1 MRTFGEYLDEKVE
14 YYLDPLQDDT
24 NKYVAYDGSYWYT
37 GRVGMKGGSM
47 FLKFVATSGKDS
59 YFERSKLK
67 KITPKE
73 MEKEVSKPPS
83 IVKVVDFKKLYKK

>member
-1 MRTFGEYLDEKVE
+1 
-14 YYLDPLQDDT
+14 
-24 NKYVAYDGSYWYT
+24 
-37 GRVGMKGGSM
+37 VGMKGGSM